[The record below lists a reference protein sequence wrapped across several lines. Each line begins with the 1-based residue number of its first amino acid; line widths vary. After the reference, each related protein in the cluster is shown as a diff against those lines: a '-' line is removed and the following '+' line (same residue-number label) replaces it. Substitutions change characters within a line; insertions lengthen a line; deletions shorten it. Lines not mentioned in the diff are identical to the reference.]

1 MKYIILVFGLIFV
14 TCCKS
19 NNDIESN
26 DSFFE
31 TYSFKLN
38 KDILPDS
45 ISFEEDYL
53 DYHFPELG
61 TIKKTKTS
69 WNVKYDTVS
78 HYVVI
83 LKGCLNFKENKYKY
97 ETEDIKSISLTHLS
111 IWKLSN
117 QRKKWECTKDS
128 DIILG
133 RLPIPKNYLDMMKR
147 DFLFVNR
154 NTIINVNKNDR
165 TSNSFPL
172 TRVYKLY

>member
-1 MKYIILVFGLIFV
+1 MKYIILIFVLIFV

-61 TIKKTKTS
+61 TIKKTK
-69 WNVKYDTVS
+69 
-78 HYVVI
+78 
-83 LKGCLNFKENKYKY
+83 NFLEC
-97 ETEDIKSISLTHLS
+97 EIRHGFTLCSSIKRSL
-111 IWKLSN
+111 
-117 QRKKWECTKDS
+117 E
-128 DIILG
+128 
-133 RLPIPKNYLDMMKR
+133 
-147 DFLFVNR
+147 F
-154 NTIINVNKNDR
+154 
-165 TSNSFPL
+165 
-172 TRVYKLY
+172 